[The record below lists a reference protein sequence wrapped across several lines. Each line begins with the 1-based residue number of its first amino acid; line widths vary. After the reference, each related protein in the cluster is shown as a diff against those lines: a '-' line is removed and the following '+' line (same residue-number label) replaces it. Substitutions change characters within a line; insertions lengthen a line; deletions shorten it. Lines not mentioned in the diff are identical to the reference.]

1 MLKWITGLVAG
12 LVLATS
18 SAAMETAGDWHG
30 ELNIQPGVSLPLVLH
45 IAGSEP
51 DWQVS
56 LDSPNQGAFGIPG
69 SAGKMTD
76 TQVTLKFAAIGAS
89 YEAALEDGKLA
100 GTFTQSGKSFA
111 LTLARQSEEG
121 KEKAKQAAARPQHP
135 EAPFPYTVEEVSY
148 PHTTGAFEFA
158 ATLTLPDGKGPFP
171 AAILVSGSGPQDRD
185 ETLMGHKPF
194 LVIADHLTKAGIAV
208 LRFDDRGTAKS
219 GGTFAGAT
227 IYDFSTDVASAFEY
241 LNTRDEINQQKIGL
255 IGHSEGGVTAPLF
268 AARQPDVAFVV
279 LLAGLGVDGT
289 TLWAEQQRD
298 MAVAYGLPNGEAIYQ
313 AMRVFAEQVIAGESP
328 QAIEQDLLS
337 KGYDKATAQQ
347 YLKVVANEWGRSF
360 LTYQPEEVLPKLT
373 MPVLALNGE
382 KDLQVAAATNI
393 GGMEAIFASS
403 ENEDVTLKILPDLN
417 HLFQQAESGLPDEY
431 GRINQTFA
439 PQALLIIS
447 GWISNRVGE

>member
-1 MLKWITGLVAG
+1 M
-12 LVLATS
+12 
-18 SAAMETAGDWHG
+18 
-30 ELNIQPGVSLPLVLH
+30 
-45 IAGSEP
+45 
-51 DWQVS
+51 
-56 LDSPNQGAFGIPG
+56 
-69 SAGKMTD
+69 
-76 TQVTLKFAAIGAS
+76 
-89 YEAALEDGKLA
+89 
-100 GTFTQSGKSFA
+100 
-111 LTLARQSEEG
+111 
-121 KEKAKQAAARPQHP
+121 
-135 EAPFPYTVEEVSY
+135 
-148 PHTTGAFEFA
+148 
-158 ATLTLPDGKGPFP
+158 
-171 AAILVSGSGPQDRD
+171 SGSGPQDRD

-194 LVIADHLTKAGIAV
+194 LVIADHLTKAGVAV

-219 GGTFAGAT
+219 GGTFAGST
-227 IYDFSTDVASAFEY
+227 IEDFSTDVASAFEY
-241 LNTRDEINQQKIGL
+241 LNTRDEIDQQKIGL

-268 AARQPDVAFVV
+268 AARQPEVAFVV

-298 MAVAYGLPNGEAIYQ
+298 MVIAYGLPNGEAIYQ

-393 GGMEAIFASS
+393 GGMEVIFASS
-403 ENEDVTLKILPDLN
+403 ENEDVTLKILPGLN
-417 HLFQQAESGLPDEY
+417 HLFQQSESGLPDEY

-447 GWISNRVGE
+447 DWISSRVEE

>member
-69 SAGKMTD
+69 SAEKMTD

-135 EAPFPYTVEEVSY
+135 EAPFPYSVEEVSY
-148 PHTTGAFEFA
+148 PHTSGAFEFA
-158 ATLTLPDGKGPFP
+158 ATLTLPKGKGPFP

-194 LVIADHLTKAGIAV
+194 LVIADHLTKAGVAV
-208 LRFDDRGTAKS
+208 LRFDDRGTAQS
-219 GGTFAGAT
+219 GGTFAGST
-227 IYDFSTDVASAFEY
+227 IDDFSTDVESAFQY
-241 LNTRDEINQQKIGL
+241 LLTRDEIVPQKIGL
-255 IGHSEGGVTAPLF
+255 IGHSEGGMTAPLF
-268 AARQPDVAFVV
+268 AARQPQVAFVV

-298 MAVAYGLPNGEAIYQ
+298 MAEAYGLPNGESIYQ
-313 AMRVFAEQVIAGESP
+313 AMRVFAGQVIAGDSP
-328 QAIEQDLLS
+328 QAIEQNLLS

-347 YLKVVANEWGRSF
+347 YVKAVANDWGRSF
-360 LTYQPEEVLPKLT
+360 FTYQPKQVLPKLT

-382 KDLQVAAATNI
+382 KDLQVAAVSNI
-393 GGMEAIFASS
+393 GGMKAIFANSG
-403 ENEDVTLKILPDLN
+403 NQDVTLKTLPDLN
-417 HLFQQAESGLPDEY
+417 HLFQPAESGLPDEY

-439 PQALLIIS
+439 PQALAIIS
-447 GWISNRVGE
+447 EWIQQRVGD

>member
-1 MLKWITGLVAG
+1 
-12 LVLATS
+12 
-18 SAAMETAGDWHG
+18 
-30 ELNIQPGVSLPLVLH
+30 
-45 IAGSEP
+45 
-51 DWQVS
+51 
-56 LDSPNQGAFGIPG
+56 
-69 SAGKMTD
+69 
-76 TQVTLKFAAIGAS
+76 
-89 YEAALEDGKLA
+89 
-100 GTFTQSGKSFA
+100 
-111 LTLARQSEEG
+111 
-121 KEKAKQAAARPQHP
+121 
-135 EAPFPYTVEEVSY
+135 
-148 PHTTGAFEFA
+148 
-158 ATLTLPDGKGPFP
+158 
-171 AAILVSGSGPQDRD
+171 
-185 ETLMGHKPF
+185 HKPF

-227 IYDFSTDVASAFEY
+227 IDDFSTDVASAFEY

-447 GWISNRVGE
+447 DWISSRVGE

>member
-12 LVLATS
+12 LFLANS
-18 SAAMETAGDWHG
+18 SAAMDTTGDWYG
-30 ELNIQPGVSLPLVLH
+30 ELNIQPGVTLPVVLH

-51 DWQVS
+51 DWKVS
-56 LDSPNQGAFGIPG
+56 LDSPSQGAFGIPG
-69 SAGKMTD
+69 SAESITE
-76 TQVTLKFAAIGAS
+76 TQIKVKFAAIGAS
-89 YEAALEDGKLA
+89 YEAALEDGKLT

-121 KEKAKQAAARPQHP
+121 KEKARQAAARPQHP
-135 EAPFPYTVEEVSY
+135 KAPFPYSVEEVSY
-148 PHTTGAFEFA
+148 PHTSGAFEFA
-158 ATLTLPDGKGPFP
+158 ATLTLPKGKGPFP

-194 LVIADHLTKAGIAV
+194 LVIADHLTRAGIAV

-227 IYDFSTDVASAFEY
+227 IEDFSTDVASAFKY
-241 LNTRDEINQQKIGL
+241 LNTRNEIHQQKIGL
-255 IGHSEGGVTAPLF
+255 IGHSEGGVTAPMF
-268 AARQPDVAFVV
+268 AARQPQVAFVV

-298 MAVAYGLPNGEAIYQ
+298 IAKAYGLPNGDAIYQ

-328 QAIEQDLLS
+328 EAIEQDLLS

-360 LTYQPEEVLPKLT
+360 LTYKPEDVLPKLT
-373 MPVLALNGE
+373 MPVLALNGD
-382 KDLQVAAATNI
+382 KDLQVAAASNI
-393 GGMEAIFASS
+393 GGMEAIFASTD
-403 ENEDVTLKILPDLN
+403 NEDVTLKILPDLN
-417 HLFQQAESGLPDEY
+417 HLFQQAKSGLPDEY

-439 PQALLIIS
+439 PQALLMIS
-447 GWISNRVGE
+447 NWISSRVGQ

>member
-12 LVLATS
+12 LFLANS
-18 SAAMETAGDWHG
+18 SMAMDTAGDWYG
-30 ELNIQPGVSLPLVLH
+30 ELTIQPGVSLPLVLH
-45 IAGSEP
+45 IVGSEP
-51 DWQVS
+51 DWKVS

-69 SAGKMTD
+69 SAGKITD

-89 YEAALEDGKLA
+89 FEGALEDGELV

-121 KEKAKQAAARPQHP
+121 KEKARQAAARPQHP
-135 EAPFPYTVEEVSY
+135 KAPFPYSVEEVSY
-148 PHTTGAFEFA
+148 PHTSGAFAFA
-158 ATLTLPDGKGPFP
+158 ATLTLPKGKGPFP

-194 LVIADHLTKAGIAV
+194 LVIADHLTRAGIAV

-227 IYDFSTDVASAFEY
+227 IDDFSTDVASAFKY
-241 LNTRDEINQQKIGL
+241 LNTRNEIDQQKIGL
-255 IGHSEGGVTAPLF
+255 IGHSEGGVTAPMF
-268 AARQPDVAFVV
+268 AARQPQVAFVV

-289 TLWAEQQRD
+289 TLWAEQQCD
-298 MAVAYGLPNGEAIYQ
+298 IAKAYGLPNGDAIYQ
-313 AMRVFAEQVIAGESP
+313 AMRVFAEQVIAGDSP

-360 LTYQPEEVLPKLT
+360 LTYKPQDVLPKLT
-373 MPVLALNGE
+373 MPVLALNGD

-393 GGMEAIFASS
+393 DGMKDIFANSD
-403 ENEDVTLKILPDLN
+403 NKDVTLKILPDLN
-417 HLFQQAESGLPDEY
+417 HLFQQAKSGLPDEY

-439 PQALLIIS
+439 PQALLMIS
-447 GWISNRVGE
+447 NWISSRVGL